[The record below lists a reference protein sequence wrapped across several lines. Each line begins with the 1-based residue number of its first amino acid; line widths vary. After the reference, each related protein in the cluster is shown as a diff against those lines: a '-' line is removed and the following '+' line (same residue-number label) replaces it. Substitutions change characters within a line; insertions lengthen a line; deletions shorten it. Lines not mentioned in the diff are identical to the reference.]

1 MYINDIISKKVNM
14 NEREK
19 LNMKEELL
27 TALMFIGLIAVII
40 IIGSIL

>member
-1 MYINDIISKKVNM
+1 M
-14 NEREK
+14 NKHEK